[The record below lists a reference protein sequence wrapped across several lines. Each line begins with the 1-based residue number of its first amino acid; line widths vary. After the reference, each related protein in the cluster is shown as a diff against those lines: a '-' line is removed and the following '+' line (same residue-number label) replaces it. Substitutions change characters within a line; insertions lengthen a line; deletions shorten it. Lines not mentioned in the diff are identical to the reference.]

1 MTVVI
6 AQMTQVRKPTFTH
19 DDVIK
24 WAHFPRNW
32 PFVRGIHR
40 SPVDSPHRGP
50 VTRGLMFSLICA
62 WTNSGSNNRD
72 AGDLRRHDAQYDFTV
87 RKVITFLTHWP
98 MGDVAVIRKVDF
110 SNPFYRILTT
120 IAWTLAV
127 KLLSVNATE
136 PHQWK
141 VNIGSGNGLV
151 SSGYNTKKGS
161 VIGTIYIYI
170 YIYIWRCGIWQK
182 NYSSL
187 VLLSCTRGAAA
198 GAIE

>member
-6 AQMTQVRKPTFTH
+6 AQMTQVRKTTLTH

-32 PFVRGIHR
+32 PFVRGEGLWH
-40 SPVDSPHRGP
+40 GA
-50 VTRGLMFSLICA
+50 LMFSLICA

-72 AGDLRRHDAQYDFTV
+72 AGDLRRHGAQYDVTV

-98 MGDVAVIRKVDF
+98 KGDVAVIRKVDF

-151 SSGYNTKKGS
+151 PSGYNTKKGS

-170 YIYIWRCGIWQK
+170 YKYIYIYGVVVFDKKTTRAWC
-182 NYSSL
+182 YS
-187 VLLSCTRGAAA
+187 VARA